1 MSQRRRWLLVG
12 ACVVSGWL
20 AGQVSAP
27 LWGQQEPKLPLADTA
42 ADAEKEHDLDVR
54 VAQAYLKFMEATL
67 RKYEETNRR
76 APNTIRPT
84 VIQGIQDGVRKA
96 RERVQL
102 AQGSDITDAQIHV
115 ASAEADLRLI
125 EDALSKA
132 QNANRRSAGAVSQG
146 EVDRLIAQR
155 DLAKVK
161 IEKAKHLATE
171 SPLSNVR
178 FELEQLRED
187 VQELRLMVA
196 LLRFRN

>member
-1 MSQRRRWLLVG
+1 MSQRRWLLVG
-12 ACVVSGWL
+12 ACLVSGWL
-20 AGQVSAP
+20 AGQISTP
-27 LWGQQEPKLPLADTA
+27 LWGQQEPQLPGADKA
-42 ADAEKEHDLDVR
+42 ADAEKEHELDVR
-54 VAQAYLKFMEATL
+54 VAQAYLTFMEATL

-84 VIQGIQDGVRKA
+84 IIQGIQDGVRKA

-102 AQGSDITDAQIHV
+102 AQGDDITDSQIFV
-115 ASAEADLRLI
+115 SSAEADLRLI

-161 IEKAKHLATE
+161 IDKAKHLASE

-178 FELEQLRED
+178 FELEQLREE